1 MPCCHCVRASN
12 GYDAWSEIKKR
23 CHMTIF
29 LSIAFGLSLSIILLG
44 FWADRSAVTARIN
57 GANGLPILV
66 ALVLSFLASLAVAVI
81 AWLFDGFEMLVWVL
95 LFSVPYHAGLGGLL
109 IWRLQSLATR
119 VKAADNANSQRIAEM
134 FRTPS
139 KPQS

>member
-1 MPCCHCVRASN
+1 
-12 GYDAWSEIKKR
+12 
-23 CHMTIF
+23 MTIF

-66 ALVLSFLASLAVAVI
+66 ALIVSFLVSLVVAVI
-81 AWLFDGFEMLVWVL
+81 AWLFDGFEMLGRVL
-95 LFSVPYHAGLGGLL
+95 LFTVPYHVVLGGLL

-119 VKAADNANSQRIAEM
+119 VKAEEEARSKKFADM
-134 FRTPS
+134 FRKPS

>member
-1 MPCCHCVRASN
+1 
-12 GYDAWSEIKKR
+12 
-23 CHMTIF
+23 MTIF
-29 LSIAFGLSLSIILLG
+29 LRIAFGLSLAVILLG

-66 ALVLSFLASLAVAVI
+66 ALVASFLASLVVAVV
-81 AWLFDGFEMLVWVL
+81 AGLFDSMEMLVWVL
-95 LFSVPYHAGLGGLL
+95 LFTVPYHVGLGGLL

-119 VKAADNANSQRIAEM
+119 AKAEDNANSQRIADM
-134 FRTPS
+134 FKKPS

>member
-1 MPCCHCVRASN
+1 
-12 GYDAWSEIKKR
+12 
-23 CHMTIF
+23 MTIF
-29 LSIAFGLSLSIILLG
+29 LSIAFGLSLAVILLG

-66 ALVLSFLASLAVAVI
+66 ALILSFLGSLAVAVI
-81 AWLFDGFEMLVWVL
+81 AWLFDSFEMLVWVL
-95 LFSVPYHAGLGGLL
+95 LFTIPYHIGLGGLL

-119 VKAADNANSQRIAEM
+119 VSAEEKANSQRIADM
-134 FRTPS
+134 FKKPG

>member
-1 MPCCHCVRASN
+1 
-12 GYDAWSEIKKR
+12 
-23 CHMTIF
+23 MTIF
-29 LSIAFGLSLSIILLG
+29 LSIAFGLSLAVILLG

-66 ALVLSFLASLAVAVI
+66 ALIASFLASLAVAVI
-81 AWLFDGFEMLVWVL
+81 AGLFDSFEMLIRVL
-95 LFSVPYHAGLGGLL
+95 LFTVPYHVGLGGLL

-119 VKAADNANSQRIAEM
+119 VSAEDKARSQKLADM
-134 FRTPS
+134 FKKPS

>member
-1 MPCCHCVRASN
+1 
-12 GYDAWSEIKKR
+12 
-23 CHMTIF
+23 MTIF
-29 LSIAFGLSLSIILLG
+29 LSIAFGLSLAMILLG

-66 ALVLSFLASLAVAVI
+66 ALVLSLLGSVAVAVI

-95 LFSVPYHAGLGGLL
+95 LFSVPYHFALGGLL

-119 VKAADNANSQRIAEM
+119 VKAADNAKSQRIGGM
-134 FRTPS
+134 F
-139 KPQS
+139 K

>member
-1 MPCCHCVRASN
+1 
-12 GYDAWSEIKKR
+12 
-23 CHMTIF
+23 MTIF
-29 LSIAFGLSLSIILLG
+29 LSIAFGLSLALILLG

-66 ALVLSFLASLAVAVI
+66 ALVVSFLASLVVAVI
-81 AWLFDGFEMLVWVL
+81 AGLLDDWEILGKVL
-95 LFSVPYHAGLGGLL
+95 LFTVPCHAALGGLL

-119 VKAADNANSQRIAEM
+119 VKAEEEARSKKFADM
-134 FRTPS
+134 FRKPS